1 MANAKVAKTK
11 ENKGAPDV
19 AEVSEPKDAPVD
31 VTVHG
36 AEDVAV
42 ETPTVPE
49 GEVSPENARVN
60 PEGIVSEEVPAP
72 PGDSKY
78 DTPNT
83 PGERATRAYAELEE
97 RMKREAAE
105 SVPDYQKPIEN
116 H

>member
-11 ENKGAPDV
+11 ENKDAPDV

-42 ETPTVPE
+42 ETPTEPE
-49 GEVSPENARVN
+49 GPAPKGGEAAGVV
-60 PEGIVSEEVPAP
+60 EEVPAP
-72 PGDSKY
+72 DGDSKY
-78 DTPNT
+78 ETPNT

-97 RMKREAAE
+97 RMKREALEKA
-105 SVPDYQKPIEN
+105 PDYQKPIR
-116 H
+116 